1 MNQITKQPVEIT
13 QELIALYT
21 TRKEVCDKLSAIKI
35 DKELSEKI
43 PEIINQSDL
52 GIKELMNELSNYGDA
67 VKSQVNRDS
76 QYYNIWQDA
85 QNKMDILTPQEISLI
100 FQKLEKHLRD
110 YYENI
115 LQPSVTLPT
124 NLSNI
129 LNKQLQRLT

>member
-21 TRKEVCDKLSAIKI
+21 TRKEVCDKLPATKI

-43 PEIINQSDL
+43 PEIISQSDL
-52 GIKELMNELSNYGDA
+52 SIKELMNELSNYGDA

-76 QYYNIWQDA
+76 QYYTIWQDA
-85 QNKMDILTPQEISLI
+85 QNEMEDLRPQEISLI

-110 YYENI
+110 YYEDL

-124 NLSNI
+124 TLSDI
-129 LNKQLQRLT
+129 LNSNYKD